1 MTKLTGE
8 RIDIDKLK
16 KKVLSSMDQLG
27 TLEKQIISEQKIKSK
42 QGSDKHSNGNSK
54 NSEPLSN

>member
-8 RIDIDKLK
+8 RIDIDQIKN
-16 KKVLSSMDQLG
+16 KVLSSLDQLG

-42 QGSDKHSNGNSK
+42 QGSDKLSSGNSK
-54 NSEPLSN
+54 NSEPLPF